1 MCRKFSKAIK
11 TASLAVAATLTLTA
25 NPAAAGSADQVYSAN
40 SHLPVRSEGH
50 RYASN
55 PYGEAA
61 AIQSVAQQVKSN
73 GTRQRISSRGMHIPN
88 KSANRI
94 ISRYEYT
101 FPAACGGQTFS
112 YYEGNDFSALGLHN
126 NGKVVFDL
134 LEGGSPYS
142 APRLWG
148 PYDQVINDPSPMH
161 VVYSEGDESGFGL
174 VKASFMV
181 GKVAEMSMSKQASYG
196 KNYSAGVHS
205 AGSCVSSSNNLLV
218 KK

>member
-1 MCRKFSKAIK
+1 MSRKFSKVIK
-11 TASLAVAATLTLTA
+11 TASLALAASCTLTGNA
-25 NPAAAGSADQVYSAN
+25 VAGATDLVSAN

-50 RYASN
+50 RYTSN

-61 AIQSVAQQVKSN
+61 AILKVAQQVKAN
-73 GTRQRISSRGMHIPN
+73 GVGQSISSRGLHIPN

-94 ISRYEYT
+94 IKRYEYT
-101 FPAACGGQTFS
+101 YPAACGGQTFS
-112 YYEGNDFSALGLHN
+112 YYEGSDFSALGLHN
-126 NGKVVFDL
+126 DGKVVFDL

-161 VVYSEGDESGFGL
+161 VVYSKGDENGFGL

-181 GKVAEMSMSKQASYG
+181 GKVAEMSTSKQASYG
-196 KNYSAGVHS
+196 KNYSAGVHA
-205 AGSCVSSSNNLLV
+205 AGSCDSAINNFLV
-218 KK
+218 KN